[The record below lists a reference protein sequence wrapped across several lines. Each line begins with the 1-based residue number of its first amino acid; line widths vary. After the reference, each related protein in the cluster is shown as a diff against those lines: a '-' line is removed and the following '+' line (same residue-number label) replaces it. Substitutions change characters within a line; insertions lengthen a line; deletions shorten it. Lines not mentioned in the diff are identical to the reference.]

1 MTEKIAENIYRL
13 QIPLEGNPLKS
24 LNSFLIKGD
33 SCLLIDTGFRTDA
46 CKAAIIA
53 QLNELGVSLDK
64 TDIFLTHLHSDHTG
78 LAVELHRKGRKIF
91 VSEEDGIRMIAYGK
105 NSTWAKIDDFFR
117 KNGFPQQILEK
128 LRSKNPARAN
138 APQPFSELDFID
150 DGHVLEYGGYKLQA
164 MITPGHTPGHM
175 CLYIPELE
183 MLFMGDHI
191 LYDIT
196 PNITSWS
203 GFEDSL
209 GRYLESL
216 DRIKKLPVKTALP
229 GHREMVGNMY
239 TRADEIK
246 AHHMRRLDEAENAV
260 KGSPGCTAY
269 YVASQMS
276 WDIRAKNWDDFPISQ
291 RWFAVGEAIAHLDH
305 LVVQGRVRVEEC
317 DGVMVY
323 SAIGN

>member
-13 QIPLEGNPLKS
+13 QIPLEGNPLRS
-24 LNSFLIKGD
+24 LNSFLIKGNP
-33 SCLLIDTGFRTDA
+33 SLLIDTGFRTDA
-46 CKAAIIA
+46 CRNAITA
-53 QLNELGVSLDK
+53 QLVELGVNLDD

-78 LAVELHRKGRKIF
+78 LAVDLHREGRKIF
-91 VSEEDGIRMIAYGK
+91 VSEEDGTRMIAYGK
-105 NSTWAKIDDFFR
+105 DSTWAKTDDFFR
-117 KNGFPQQILEK
+117 KNGFPQDILEK
-128 LRSKNPARAN
+128 LRTKNPARAN
-138 APQPFSELDFID
+138 APQPFEELDFIE
-150 DGHVLEYGGYKLQA
+150 DGQVFEYGGYKLQA
-164 MITPGHTPGHM
+164 IMTPGHTPGHM

-183 MLFMGDHI
+183 LLFMGDHI

-216 DRIKKLPVKTALP
+216 ERIKKLPVNTALP
-229 GHREMVGNMY
+229 GHRELDGNMCS
-239 TRADEIK
+239 RADEIK

-260 KGSPGCTAY
+260 KGAPGCTAY

-276 WDIRAKNWDDFPISQ
+276 WDIHAKGWDDFPISQ

-305 LVVQGRVRVEEC
+305 LVVQGRIKSENQNDVIRY
-317 DGVMVY
+317 Y
-323 SAIGN
+323 SFLN